1 MAALGTTR
9 GEKIFSAIN
18 FVFLVLVMLLCLL
31 PLLNVVAQAFSGE
44 GAVVAGRVGLVPV
57 DATFANI
64 QYMMAD
70 RLFLKGFLNSVT
82 ITVAGTALSLLI
94 TALTAYPLSRV
105 DLKGRK
111 VFLVLFVFSWL
122 FNPGIIP
129 NYLLMKELGLLNT
142 LAALFLPSMVIVF
155 NMLVLKN
162 FFEGIPD
169 SLPEAAMVD
178 GASNF
183 TILFR
188 IVLPISLPALAVNTL
203 FYAVFYWNSYFTARL
218 YITIPDVKPLQ
229 LYLYEMVMETLTLA
243 EIPSEDMHDVEE
255 MNITPQGLRSAAVV
269 ISTIPIL
276 LVYPYLQRYFVKG
289 LIVGSVKG

>member
-1 MAALGTTR
+1 MSALR
-9 GEKIFSAIN
+9 ISPGEKVFSAIN
-18 FVFLVLVMLLCLL
+18 IIFLVAVTLLCLL
-31 PLLNVVAQAFSGE
+31 PILNVVSQAFSGE
-44 GAVVAGRVGLVPV
+44 SAVIAGKVALLPV
-57 DATFANI
+57 EPTFANI
-64 QYMMAD
+64 IYMMDD
-70 RLFLKGFLNSVT
+70 RLFLKGFLNSLIVT
-82 ITVAGTALSLLI
+82 IVGTALSLLV
-94 TALTAYPLSRV
+94 TAVTAYPLSRV

-111 VFLVLFVFSWL
+111 AFLILFVVSWL

-129 NYLLMKELGLLNT
+129 SFLLIKQLGLLNR
-142 LAALFLPSMVIVF
+142 LAALFLPSMVVVF

-178 GASNF
+178 GANNF

-188 IVLPISLPALAVNTL
+188 VVLPISLPALAVNTL
-203 FYAVFYWNSYFTARL
+203 FYAVFYWNSFFAARL
-218 YITIPDVKPLQ
+218 YITVPETKPLQ
-229 LYLYEMVMETLTLA
+229 LYLYEMVMETLNLA
-243 EIPSEDMHDVEE
+243 AIPSEDMHDVEE
-255 MNITPQGLRSAAVV
+255 MSITPQGLRSAAVV